1 MKELTIEQKAQ
12 RYDEAIQRAHDF
24 CKRWDGIEVDN
35 STLVIKEVKEIFPEL
50 KEREDERIRK
60 ALIRAFKS
68 LNTIKVWS
76 GIEHTDIIAWLEK
89 QGSHTDKVE
98 TKFKVGG

>member
-12 RYDEAIQRAHDF
+12 RYDEALEKAKELIVTSAAYDKF
-24 CKRWDGIEVDN
+24 TIER
-35 STLVIKEVKEIFPEL
+35 IFPEL
-50 KEREDERIRK
+50 KETEDERIRK

-98 TKFKVGG
+98 TKFYKGK